1 MGIKLNLFW
10 DCYVLATL
18 KQVQSDNH
26 LEVNLYLCYSVLM
39 KKVFTFTAKN
49 LDDTNLLA
57 SKFAKQFEDCGAFVC
72 LYGDIG
78 AGKTAFTKQVA
89 KYLEVKEKVTS
100 PSFVIINEY
109 LSGKLPVYH
118 FDLYRLEQEGVS
130 TIIDEL
136 TEYSR
141 DGVLTMVEWA
151 EFSDVDLPFDR
162 VEIRITYVDET
173 ERVFDFYADG
183 EVYVSKLE
191 GIKF

>member
-1 MGIKLNLFW
+1 
-10 DCYVLATL
+10 
-18 KQVQSDNH
+18 
-26 LEVNLYLCYSVLM
+26 M

-49 LDDTNLLA
+49 LEDTNLLA
-57 SKFAKQFEDCGAFVC
+57 SKFAKQFEGTGAFVC

-89 KYLEVKEKVTS
+89 KYLDVKEKVTS

-118 FDLYRLEQEGVS
+118 FDLYRLEQEGVH

-162 VEIRITYVDET
+162 VEIRISYIDET

-183 EVYVSKLE
+183 DEYISKLE
-191 GIKF
+191 RISF